1 MLRGCMWPPFST
13 SVSIVGGE
21 KGVEMSTVRKS
32 ESFLEQWWMV
42 LVILF
47 GIGMVAIFLTYNPSN

>member
-1 MLRGCMWPPFST
+1 
-13 SVSIVGGE
+13 
-21 KGVEMSTVRKS
+21 MSTVRKS